1 MELPEEFINRYPDE
15 LSGGQKQRVNIA
27 LALIAG
33 ARFIIADEPVSA
45 LDVTIQG
52 QILELLLNLQ
62 KELNLSM
69 LFISHDKAVVDRMCD
84 KVVQLV
90 PLA

>member
-1 MELPEEFINRYPDE
+1 
-15 LSGGQKQRVNIA
+15 VNIA

-33 ARFIIADEPVSA
+33 SRFVIADEPVSA

-62 KELNLSM
+62 RELNLSM

-84 KVVQLV
+84 KVVQLE
-90 PLA
+90 PLK

>member
-1 MELPEEFINRYPDE
+1 M
-15 LSGGQKQRVNIA
+15 NIA

-33 ARFIIADEPVSA
+33 SRFVIADEPVSA

-62 KELNLSM
+62 RELNLSM

-84 KVVQLV
+84 KVVQLE
-90 PLA
+90 PLK